1 MKGVSLALSCN
12 LLIRSHNGLWAAAVE
27 RHGHAEKRNEQMAA
41 LRERDEGWG
50 TEDTDR
56 KALAPGEAAHQLTKA
71 QEG

>member
-1 MKGVSLALSCN
+1 MSFN

-27 RHGHAEKRNEQMAA
+27 RLGHAEKRNEQMAA

-50 TEDTDR
+50 TEDSDR
-56 KALAPGEAAHQLTKA
+56 MALAPRVAAHQLTKA